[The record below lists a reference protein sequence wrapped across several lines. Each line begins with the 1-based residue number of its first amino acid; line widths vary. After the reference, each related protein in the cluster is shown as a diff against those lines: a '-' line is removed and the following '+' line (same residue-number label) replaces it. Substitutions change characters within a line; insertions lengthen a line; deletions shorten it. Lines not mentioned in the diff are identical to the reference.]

1 MNSTLV
7 MRSIGRQGG
16 TVWTVWCM
24 CAKLHVRLST
34 LRMEQH
40 AKLLQERVVL
50 VEKHFA
56 ELCTCLGAYTRKA
69 AGLRDKNDALAKAVY
84 NYSEAEHVNKGL
96 KNCLLEFSKTLE
108 SVGDYRDVEIQR
120 IESNVISEL
129 SQYEKLCKHAKEEV
143 KNTLAARDRE
153 NARRKQLD
161 RLRERNP
168 RNRPQIVSFI
178 IQHCVKRNIEKIS
191 IVHTETNTAA
201 QVELS
206 KASMEVANNMKWLE
220 EQMDHFEKKK
230 LQDIRSLLLSY
241 ITAELSFHVK
251 AVELFTKG
259 YNDIANINVNTDLE
273 EFQSFLQD
281 PESSSRLET
290 VKRTSLRQSI
300 ANLFAT
306 PPSSK
311 RPEQNEPQTTVKNLS
326 MKKSQEKAEF
336 GREYEDDDDNDAAA
350 DDDDLSVVSD
360 TTDNHR

>member
-168 RNRPQIVSFI
+168 RNRPQI
-178 IQHCVKRNIEKIS
+178 
-191 IVHTETNTAA
+191 TAA

-311 RPEQNEPQTTVKNLS
+311 RPEQNEPQTTVKVSHHIHFLFYDIKPTENPKN
-326 MKKSQEKAEF
+326 MKKD
-336 GREYEDDDDNDAAA
+336 Y
-350 DDDDLSVVSD
+350 V
-360 TTDNHR
+360 

>member
-24 CAKLHVRLST
+24 CAKLH
-34 LRMEQH
+34 
-40 AKLLQERVVL
+40 
-50 VEKHFA
+50 
-56 ELCTCLGAYTRKA
+56 
-69 AGLRDKNDALAKAVY
+69 
-84 NYSEAEHVNKGL
+84 
-96 KNCLLEFSKTLE
+96 
-108 SVGDYRDVEIQR
+108 
-120 IESNVISEL
+120 
-129 SQYEKLCKHAKEEV
+129 
-143 KNTLAARDRE
+143 
-153 NARRKQLD
+153 
-161 RLRERNP
+161 
-168 RNRPQIVSFI
+168 
-178 IQHCVKRNIEKIS
+178 
-191 IVHTETNTAA
+191 
-201 QVELS
+201 
-206 KASMEVANNMKWLE
+206 
-220 EQMDHFEKKK
+220 
-230 LQDIRSLLLSY
+230 
-241 ITAELSFHVK
+241 
-251 AVELFTKG
+251 
-259 YNDIANINVNTDLE
+259 

>member
-34 LRMEQH
+34 LRM
-40 AKLLQERVVL
+40 
-50 VEKHFA
+50 
-56 ELCTCLGAYTRKA
+56 
-69 AGLRDKNDALAKAVY
+69 
-84 NYSEAEHVNKGL
+84 
-96 KNCLLEFSKTLE
+96 
-108 SVGDYRDVEIQR
+108 DVEIQR

-168 RNRPQIVSFI
+168 RNRPQI
-178 IQHCVKRNIEKIS
+178 
-191 IVHTETNTAA
+191 TAA

-311 RPEQNEPQTTVKNLS
+311 RPEQNEPQTTVKVSHHIHFLFYDIKPTENPKN
-326 MKKSQEKAEF
+326 MKKD
-336 GREYEDDDDNDAAA
+336 Y
-350 DDDDLSVVSD
+350 V
-360 TTDNHR
+360 